1 MLQSHLVQLLVKRTA
16 KPLVAAATAG
26 VMPSSNNIGD
36 KIIPAAMPRA
46 PAAMPQTKQIA
57 GYNDV
62 HLPSHLMSPLS
73 DLNPICFFFSPK
85 IRSSLPNEYVRGTA
99 TVAGSITTAQYAEL
113 PHSTNP
119 LAPSPPFTT
128 ADPKIE
134 SQVARRYDSL
144 RNGNMSF
151 SSSITLTS
159 SCSQAVV
166 ASEEATAI
174 LGSWVIRGDDSLGA
188 EASERCSSR

>member
-1 MLQSHLVQLLVKRTA
+1 MKKLIYNLCVTFLFSRQIPSFTLKTFENVSLDTTDSTVIKPPNLFKIYILLFIR
-16 KPLVAAATAG
+16 LC
-26 VMPSSNNIGD
+26 I
-36 KIIPAAMPRA
+36 
-46 PAAMPQTKQIA
+46 
-57 GYNDV
+57 
-62 HLPSHLMSPLS
+62 
-73 DLNPICFFFSPK
+73 FFSPK

-151 SSSITLTS
+151 SSSVTLTS

-188 EASERCSSR
+188 ETSERCSSR